1 MSAIDPQL
9 AVDNVRTMETLP
21 DNSAAQSRVT
31 AWLVGMFAILALL
44 LAAIGVYGVL
54 AYLVTQRTREIGL
67 RIALGARPGSVLQL
81 VVGHS
86 LRLSVLGI
94 AIGVVGALML
104 GPSIESQL
112 YGVEPRDAATLAAV
126 AFSLLTIAIIA
137 SYIPP
142 DGPLGSIPLR
152 PFARNESEVEG
163 RRRQRGYH
171 SSTRPG
177 ALAARVRSA
186 GGAR

>member
-1 MSAIDPQL
+1 
-9 AVDNVRTMETLP
+9 
-21 DNSAAQSRVT
+21 VT

-86 LRLSVLGI
+86 LRLSVIGISLGV
-94 AIGVVGALML
+94 AGALLL

-112 YGVEPRDAATLAAV
+112 YGVKPRDAATLVVV
-126 AFSLLTIAIIA
+126 ALSLLAIAILA
-137 SYIPP
+137 SYLPARRATRV
-142 DGPLGSIPLR
+142 DPLTALR
-152 PFARNESEVEG
+152 AE
-163 RRRQRGYH
+163 
-171 SSTRPG
+171 
-177 ALAARVRSA
+177 
-186 GGAR
+186 